1 MRVADIKFPLLYRP
15 KSFSLS
21 IVSEALDFLSSRYLN
36 KALCDLT
43 RVSTEVSELK
53 LVHIFLNKISLSKEI
68 GAI

>member
-43 RVSTEVSELK
+43 RVSTEEV
-53 LVHIFLNKISLSKEI
+53 VIFTSK
-68 GAI
+68 